1 VTPESRPIR
10 VLLADDHTVFREGL
24 KLILEKDLPGTVIGE
39 AQTAADTL
47 TQVRSRQWDI
57 LVLDLAM
64 PGKSGLEILLEVKA
78 LVPKLRILVLSMYPE
93 GQFAARALKAGADGY
108 VSKDVGRAEL
118 LSAIRSV
125 LAGKRYVSARF
136 AEIVAEA
143 LAGNSEQPLHAQLS
157 DREFEVMRAIALGR
171 TLTEIA
177 RDFSIS
183 PRTVTTYRGRVLKKM
198 EMRTNADLTRYAVE
212 NVLI

>member
-1 VTPESRPIR
+1 MTPESRPIR